1 MFRFEDPQYLWLLSV
16 VVLLAVIHFFSR
28 RQQKKRLRRFGDPDL
43 VKELMPDVSRWR
55 PALKFWLLE
64 AALAL
69 LVVMLARPQ
78 FGKRV
83 SETVRGG
90 IETVIAIDVS
100 NSMLAEEGGLTRLRR
115 AKMLVENLVDRFT
128 NDKIALIVFA
138 GDAFVQMPITSDSV
152 SVKMFLGN
160 IDPSMIRNQGTDIGE
175 AISLATNCF
184 TDEQEVGKA
193 IIIITDGED
202 HEEGALDAAREANE
216 LGRNIYILGIGSTE
230 GSPIRLPGTN
240 EFLVD
245 NSGEKVI
252 TRLNEDM
259 CRQVAEAGN
268 GLYLHVDNSSNAQRQ
283 LEEALDGLQQKES
296 TVYSDYDEQFQ
307 AVGILALLL
316 LIIEVCILERKNP
329 MFKNIKLFKR

>member
-1 MFRFEDPQYLWLLSV
+1 MFRFEDPQYLWLLAAV
-16 VVLLAVIHFFSR
+16 ALLAVIHFFSR
-28 RQQKKRLRRFGDPDL
+28 RQQRKRLRRFGDPEL
-43 VKELMPDVSRWR
+43 VRELMPDVSRWR
-55 PALKFWLLE
+55 PAVKFWLLE

-90 IETVIAIDVS
+90 IEAIIAIDVS

-115 AKMLVENLVDRFT
+115 AKMLVENLVDRLT

-152 SVKMFLGN
+152 SVKMFLNN
-160 IDPSMIRNQGTDIGE
+160 IDPSMIRNQGTDLGE

-202 HEEGALDAAREANE
+202 HEEGALEAAQEANE
-216 LGRNIYILGIGSTE
+216 MGRNIYILGIGSTE

-240 EFLVD
+240 DFLVD
-245 NSGEKVI
+245 NTGEKVI

-268 GLYLHVDNSSNAQRQ
+268 GLYLHVDNGTNAQRQ

-329 MFKNIKLFKR
+329 FFKNIKLFKR

>member
-1 MFRFEDPQYLWLLSV
+1 MFRFEDPQYLWLLAA

-28 RQQKKRLRRFGDPDL
+28 RQQRKRLRRFGDPEL
-43 VKELMPDVSRWR
+43 VRELMPDVSRWR

-152 SVKMFLGN
+152 SVKMFLNN
-160 IDPSMIRNQGTDIGE
+160 IDPSMIRNQGTDLGE

-202 HEEGALDAAREANE
+202 HEEGALEAAQEANE
-216 LGRNIYILGIGSTE
+216 MGRNIYILGIGSTE

-240 EFLVD
+240 DFLVD
-245 NSGEKVI
+245 NTGEKVI

-316 LIIEVCILERKNP
+316 LIAEVCILERKNP
-329 MFKNIKLFKR
+329 IFKNIKLFKR

>member
-43 VKELMPDVSRWR
+43 VKELLPDVSRWR

>member
-28 RQQKKRLRRFGDPDL
+28 RQQKKRLRRFGDPEL

>member
-1 MFRFEDPQYLWLLSV
+1 MFRFEDPQYLWLLAA

-28 RQQKKRLRRFGDPDL
+28 RQQRKRLRRFGDPEL
-43 VKELMPDVSRWR
+43 VRELMPDVSRWR

-152 SVKMFLGN
+152 SVKMFLNN
-160 IDPSMIRNQGTDIGE
+160 IDPSMIRNQGTDLGE

-202 HEEGALDAAREANE
+202 HEEGALEAAQEANE
-216 LGRNIYILGIGSTE
+216 MGRNIYILGIGSTE

-240 EFLVD
+240 DFLVD
-245 NSGEKVI
+245 NTGEKVI

-268 GLYLHVDNSSNAQRQ
+268 GLYLHVDNSSSAQRQ

-316 LIIEVCILERKNP
+316 LIAEVCILERKNP
-329 MFKNIKLFKR
+329 IFKNIKLFKR

>member
-296 TVYSDYDEQFQ
+296 TVYSDFDEQFQ